1 MPSPLL
7 LMPILGA
14 ELVGLTLAYLWRVG
28 GIVLV
33 RARAGYVLQL
43 AAIVAVVGIIVMA
56 VDQALDP
63 DVALVIG
70 LIVAAVDL
78 PIVLAMRRRR
88 IAREAAM
95 LPVDRRFAR
104 QFRMIVFI
112 TLLGTTLL
120 FTFLPWVLR

>member
-14 ELVGLTLAYLWRVG
+14 ELVGLTLAYLWRLG

-70 LIVAAVDL
+70 LVVTAVDL

-95 LPVDRRFAR
+95 PPVDRRLAA
-104 QFRMIVFI
+104 QFRILVFI
-112 TLLGTTLL
+112 TLLGTTLV
-120 FTFLPWVLR
+120 FTFLPFVLR